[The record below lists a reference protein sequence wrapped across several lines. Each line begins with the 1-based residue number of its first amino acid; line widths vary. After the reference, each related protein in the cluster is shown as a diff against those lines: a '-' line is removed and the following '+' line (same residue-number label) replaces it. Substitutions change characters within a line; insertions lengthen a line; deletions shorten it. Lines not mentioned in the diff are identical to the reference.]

1 MPAAGSLRR
10 FVLAAP
16 VRHRPCAEGPG
27 CRPPQRADAQALA
40 ALFHAAWRGTVD
52 DEGET
57 LADWQAR
64 VAQYV
69 AGDFGLPMWAVSEV
83 CADLHSAGMALRS
96 AVLVG
101 LWDEQPLVV
110 FVATAPACR
119 RQGLA
124 RAGLTRTLNRL
135 AAGDEPVAR
144 LVLTEG
150 NTAAMG
156 LYESLGFRPEGA
168 PIQGPP

>member
-1 MPAAGSLRR
+1 LRR

-16 VRHRPCAEGPG
+16 VFHRPHPANPASPT
-27 CRPPQRADAQALA
+27 CRPPGPADAESLA

-57 LADWQAR
+57 LADWRAR

-69 AGDFGLPMWAVSEV
+69 AGDFGMPMWSVSEV
-83 CADLHSAGMALRS
+83 STEQESAGGELQS

-101 LWDEQPLVV
+101 LWQQQPLVL
-110 FVATAPACR
+110 FVATRPARR

-124 RAGLTRTLNRL
+124 RAALTRTLNRL
-135 AAGDEPVAR
+135 ADGDEPFVR

-156 LYESLGFRPEGA
+156 LYESLGFRPEGP
-168 PIQGPP
+168 PIEGPP